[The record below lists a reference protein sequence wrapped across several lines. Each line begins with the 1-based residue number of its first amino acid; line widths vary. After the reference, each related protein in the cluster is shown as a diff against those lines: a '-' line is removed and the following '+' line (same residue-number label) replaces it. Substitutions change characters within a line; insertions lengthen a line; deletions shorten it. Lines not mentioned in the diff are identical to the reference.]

1 MIDEFTKTYME
12 SLMAEM
18 KAVSGDAKPDH
29 KTRVTALKEARA
41 FLKEV
46 LPRLSV
52 QEKNALTT
60 IISDQVQKAMKEH
73 AILFAPQGKPAGL
86 HESDSGI
93 RSGECGGARDA
104 DQAPSDVPT
113 DVTG

>member
-18 KAVSGDAKPDH
+18 KAVSADAKPDH

-46 LPRLSV
+46 LPRLTP
-52 QEKNALTT
+52 QEKNALTV
-60 IISDQVQKAMKEH
+60 IISDQVAKAMKEH
-73 AILFAPQGKPAGL
+73 AILFASQT
-86 HESDSGI
+86 
-93 RSGECGGARDA
+93 DA
-104 DQAPSDVPT
+104 KSVP
-113 DVTG
+113 VE